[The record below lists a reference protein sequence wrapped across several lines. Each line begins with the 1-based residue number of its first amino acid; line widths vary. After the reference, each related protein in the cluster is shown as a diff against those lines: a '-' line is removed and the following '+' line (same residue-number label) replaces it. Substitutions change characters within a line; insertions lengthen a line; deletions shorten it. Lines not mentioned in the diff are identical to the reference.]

1 MDIYFEYYENNGK
14 KIKSVCNTLLTK
26 LHFGGIS
33 QKDYDDFYSI
43 ANLHFDGIVKS
54 WDESIPFHNWLYS
67 CLSRKFKTEMTR
79 RNREKRT
86 GIKAGGEIVNKTVSL
101 EETQEIVDSIADDV
115 DVELEVIGDVKSE
128 AMEKYLSRLSKKS
141 KKVLELLSDGIK
153 PMEIREMLGMDS
165 SQYQRCMGQIMDFGN
180 LQILRK
186 AYNIV

>member
-1 MDIYFEYYENNGK
+1 
-14 KIKSVCNTLLTK
+14 
-26 LHFGGIS
+26 
-33 QKDYDDFYSI
+33 
-43 ANLHFDGIVKS
+43 
-54 WDESIPFHNWLYS
+54 
-67 CLSRKFKTEMTR
+67 MTR

-86 GIKAGGEIVNKTVSL
+86 GIKAGSDIVNKTVSL

-128 AMEKYLSRLSKKS
+128 AMENYLNRLSKKS
-141 KKVLELLSDGIK
+141 KKVLELLSDGVK
-153 PMEIREMLGMDS
+153 PTEIREMLNMDS